1 MSALALPI
9 NRSKYFDSITYYS
22 TRKCMPH
29 VSLLICTF
37 SKRRFRRCRVAA
49 TRCIYNYCI
58 FYYYSIGIC
67 IIGHFVRLP
76 REYINRVLFPR
87 SAFCSL
93 TSGLHAAERK
103 KNIMYNKCTCHET
116 ASTHAL
122 AVARI
127 SAKEPTPEPNQ
138 CAYVIFIDDERDD

>member
-9 NRSKYFDSITYYS
+9 IIVRNTSTLITYYL
-22 TRKCMPH
+22 TRKCIPH

-76 REYINRVLFPR
+76 REYSDRVLFPR
-87 SAFCSL
+87 SPFCSL
-93 TSGLHAAERK
+93 TSGLHAAKRK
-103 KNIMYNKCTCHET
+103 KKSPINV
-116 ASTHAL
+116 L
-122 AVARI
+122 ATKRHRRMHNCG
-127 SAKEPTPEPNQ
+127 PNFGQ
-138 CAYVIFIDDERDD
+138 QRTSQPNHGAYVIFIDDERDD